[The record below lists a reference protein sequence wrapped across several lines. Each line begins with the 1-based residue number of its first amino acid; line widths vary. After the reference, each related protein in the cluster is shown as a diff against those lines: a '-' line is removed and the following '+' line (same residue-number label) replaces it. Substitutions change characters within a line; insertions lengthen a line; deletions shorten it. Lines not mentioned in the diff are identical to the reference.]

1 MRTII
6 LSIFI
11 SLSGWVLYAQMPTN
25 GDYSNWDW
33 EDQSQQNWRS
43 QHDDGWVNIKPPF
56 LYSTE
61 RVGDMV
67 DVHSKGD
74 YTRAKGWELVWA
86 QFDEY
91 PYFILYNRQRSIVR
105 AFFYLENIPFTEV
118 LTTLSFHD
126 EGCPAIL
133 AFGNEYQRSTQDYYN
148 GTASANDDMISVII
162 RNLAPNSW
170 GVADFPI
177 LFDNYIRY
185 NKYKN
190 KRWVFNFYGCNNYKL
205 KISGNDP
212 LTQSLLSGQQT
223 ITSSKNAVAGNTFN
237 ADYAKVHKQI
247 QSIDKFLQEMQNST
261 KNIGD
266 DAPGFLKSYKSIVT
280 DLKGVSSIASAV
292 SGLSSGFSAVLGFF
306 NLITG
311 TFAED
316 AATKPVTSIQSYQL
330 TGDMNIQQVLGGN
343 TLSIPGT
350 PGTFYPSGTVWTP
363 FNCPMGI
370 INLQY
375 TPQIR
380 KTTPY
385 ERYGYYLKGGYYGYD
400 ENNVA
405 TKILLLPGYPQVLL
419 IGNPPP
425 LQTGYAQKYPGKFVK
440 YKLDADI
447 TLTTQTIPGLALED
461 VQFAIVCKPNGTG
474 DRKYSITDRY
484 LAYHAFYDLNGRR
497 FDIPS
502 ENPVYKALE
511 EGRFIV
517 HKYGESD
524 DIYFGTPFMDK
535 DQLKG
540 VVVEVPEDT
549 DVKLG
554 VVARFHSDQYD
565 EPIIFKACYNMNPV
579 EETALT
585 KRVFFAQEQQSFP
598 FSEFYNTYSTKTL
611 NSPNSQ
617 QHTATCITLSPGFV
631 GNPGFVATAQ
641 SITKGLQNGNTII
654 NVVNFNCGNA
664 LGNMPAPM
672 RKSAGIIDEGIETTP
687 PVLYP
692 NPTTGI
698 IRIDCHEEEI
708 NSISLY
714 DMSGKTLLSVQS
726 SGQHEEEID
735 MSRLPD
741 GPYIMVVR
749 TMENTYS
756 ERIILNK

>member
-133 AFGNEYQRSTQDYYN
+133 AFGNEYQSSTQDYYN

-177 LFDNYIRY
+177 LFDNYIQY
-185 NKYKN
+185 DKYKN
-190 KRWVFNFYGCNNYKL
+190 KRWVFNFYGCNNYNL
-205 KISGNDP
+205 SISGDSS
-212 LTQSLLSGQQT
+212 LSQSLLSGQQT
-223 ITSSKNAVAGNTFN
+223 ITSSKNAVTGNTFN
-237 ADYAKVHKQI
+237 ATYAKVHKQI

-266 DAPGFLKSYKSIVT
+266 DAPGFLKSYKSIVA
-280 DLKGVSSIASAV
+280 DLKGISSIASAV

-311 TFAED
+311 TFDED

-330 TGDMNIQQVLGGN
+330 AGSMNIQQVLGGN

-380 KTTPY
+380 KTAPY

-425 LQTGYAQKYPGKFVK
+425 LQTGYTQKYPGKFVK

-447 TLTTQTIPGLALED
+447 TLTTQAIPGLTLED
-461 VQFAIVCKPNGTG
+461 VRFAIVCKPNGTG

-497 FDIPS
+497 YDIPS

-517 HKYGESD
+517 HRYGESD
-524 DIYFGTPFMDK
+524 NIYFGTPFMDK

-554 VVARFHSDQYD
+554 VMARFHSDQYD
-565 EPIIFKACYNMNPV
+565 EPIIFKACYNMNAV

-585 KRVFFAQEQQSFP
+585 KRVFFAQEQKSFP
-598 FSEFYNTYSTKTL
+598 FSEFYNAYSTITL
-611 NSPNSQ
+611 SSSNNQ
-617 QHTATCITLSPGFV
+617 QHMATCITLSPGFV

-664 LGNMPAPM
+664 LPNMPVPM

-698 IRIDCHEEEI
+698 IRVDCHEEAI

-714 DMSGKTLLSVQS
+714 DMSGKTMLSVQS

-735 MSRLPD
+735 MSRLPS
-741 GPYIMVVR
+741 GQYIMVVR
-749 TMENTYS
+749 TKDNTYS
-756 ERIILNK
+756 EKIILNK